1 MVASQKVMMD
11 SAATTAMDVVSQMEA
26 LAASGDWDQVADA
39 SERLRVAVLNVPE
52 AERRAVLLV
61 AQECTDKVLAE
72 ARLAYDSVSG
82 KISELRLGQ
91 VAKKAYE
98 LR

>member
-1 MVASQKVMMD
+1 MSQ
-11 SAATTAMDVVSQMEA
+11 AAARERPDTAVLSMCERMET
-26 LAASGDWDQVADA
+26 LAAAGHWPDVEDIAV
-39 SERLRVAVLNVPE
+39 RLRSAVLDVPE
-52 AERRAVLLV
+52 AERRAVLIAV
-61 AQECTDKVLAE
+61 QRSTGKVFAGAKK
-72 ARLAYDSVSG
+72 ARETVTS

>member
-1 MVASQKVMMD
+1 MVASQAVLE
-11 SAATTAMDVVSQMEA
+11 AQPVSIVLQLSEEMEA
-26 LAASGDWDQVADA
+26 LAAAGEWERIEDIAV
-39 SERLRVAVLNVPE
+39 RLRAAVMNVPE
-52 AERRAVLLV
+52 AERQPVLLAVQRSTENV
-61 AQECTDKVLAE
+61 AAG
-72 ARLAYDSVSG
+72 ARQARQTVTG

>member
-1 MVASQKVMMD
+1 MVASQAVLE
-11 SAATTAMDVVSQMEA
+11 AQPVSTVLQLSEEMEA
-26 LAASGDWDQVADA
+26 LAAAGEWERIEDIAV
-39 SERLRVAVLNVPE
+39 RLRAAVMNVPE
-52 AERRAVLLV
+52 AERHPVLLAVQRSTENV
-61 AQECTDKVLAE
+61 AAG
-72 ARLAYDSVSG
+72 ARQARQTVTG

>member
-1 MVASQKVMMD
+1 MVASQAVLE
-11 SAATTAMDVVSQMEA
+11 AQPVSIVLQLSEEMEA
-26 LAASGDWDQVADA
+26 LATAGEWEQIEDVAV
-39 SERLRVAVLNVPE
+39 RLRAAVMNVPE
-52 AERRAVLLV
+52 AERRSVLLAVQRSTEKV
-61 AQECTDKVLAE
+61 AAG
-72 ARLAYDSVSG
+72 ARQARQTVTG